1 MNRRILPVLATL
13 AVLLATVSAGSTP
26 PAQAAG
32 KPDLVVKSVGLKAHS
47 VAAGGVVTVGD
58 TTKNVGS
65 GKAGASSTA
74 FYLSTDQKKSKGDHR
89 IGTRKVGRLPGGA
102 HSTAST
108 KLTVP
113 GSTKARAYWVI
124 ACADDTRTVTESK
137 EANNCRTSATKLTV
151 TAGGPGIFPQTPDP
165 VPPVTSTDDSGFAT
179 VVTGTYRP
187 SSAGFDLTAYDA
199 SGTTSYHLH
208 LPGDFAA
215 NSPGAALQGDED
227 VTMTV
232 LSSVAGL
239 PAGTSLL
246 AGVRLEPEGLQLA
259 NPGTLTITGPALTSG
274 NLSRQTGA
282 VFNTG
287 GTDLSMSPILP
298 PSEGGSPDPGV
309 AVLSISHFS
318 SPAVLDASAAGRQY
332 LLDHP
337 PARVLEQLQAKAA
350 ELFRPE
356 RLSEVAG
363 GSADPSVLQAVQS
376 LYDDYFDHQ
385 VVQELNAALTDDK
398 IASTALDDAF
408 RWERF
413 TLLMGGNLGAR
424 GELVSTL
431 LPKIVKNAI
440 DKSWARC
447 AVDHHLSDII
457 ILLGIARWADVLGAP
472 TLGSDAYNK
481 ALACGHF
488 QAKVTLDATHSYH
501 YPAHQVGTFSQDV
514 DGHWATKQA
523 TLDIGLF
530 DGTVTSPLQYDPGQ
544 LSYSDVWK
552 DYEGTSDC
560 PVFVKQTDLTST
572 VDGTLKGFLFV
583 DINPYEVPPGA
594 PHPPVQPGKLV
605 LTFAGAHENYH
616 WHYTQCGSGSGD
628 SDFPGLLGYAQSA
641 FQQSSSL
648 YSDKSLKIPIDP
660 AGQVG
665 ATLYN
670 DVFQRTWDNHAFLH
684 EIDSAAVT
692 VTVVH
697 KPDPTP

>member
-1 MNRRILPVLATL
+1 MNRRVVPVIAALAAVLAT
-13 AVLLATVSAGSTP
+13 VPGGPTP
-26 PAQAAG
+26 AAHAAG
-32 KPDLVVKSVGLKAHS
+32 KPDLVVKTVGLKAHS
-47 VAAGGVVTVGD
+47 VAAGGVVRVSD

-65 GKAGASSTA
+65 GKAGASRTA
-74 FYLSTDQKKSKGDHR
+74 FYLSTDQKRSKGDHR
-89 IGTRKVGRLPGGA
+89 IGTRQVARLGAGA
-102 HSTAST
+102 HSTGT
-108 KLTVP
+108 TTLTVP
-113 GSTKARAYWVI
+113 ATTKARAYWVI
-124 ACADDTRTVTESK
+124 ACADDGKKVTESK
-137 EANNCRTSATKLTV
+137 EGNNCRTSTARLTV
-151 TAGGPGIFPQTPDP
+151 TAGSPGVFPQTPDP
-165 VPPVTSTDDSGFAT
+165 APPVTATDDAGFAT
-179 VVTGTYRP
+179 VLSGTYSP
-187 SSAGFDLTAYDA
+187 VLGLDLTAYDA
-199 SGTTSYHLH
+199 AGTTSYHLH
-208 LPGDFAA
+208 LPGDFGDQ
-215 NSPGAALQGDED
+215 NRGAALQGHVD

-232 LSSVAGL
+232 LSSVSGL
-239 PAGTSLL
+239 PSGTSFL

-259 NPGTLTITGPALTSG
+259 NPGTLTITGPGLTSG
-274 NLSRQTGA
+274 NLQRQTGA

-298 PSEGGSPDPGV
+298 PSEGGSSGPDV

-318 SPAVLDASAAGRQY
+318 SPVVLDASAAGRQY
-332 LLDHP
+332 LLAHP

-350 ELFRPE
+350 ELFRSE
-356 RLSEVAG
+356 RLSELAG
-363 GSADPSVLQAVQS
+363 GSADPSVLQDVQS

-413 TLLMGGNLGAR
+413 TLLNGGKPGAR
-424 GELVSTL
+424 GDLLATL

-472 TLGSDAYNK
+472 TLGSDAYGK

-488 QAKVTLDATHSYH
+488 QAKVALDVTHSYH

-514 DGHWATKQA
+514 EGHWATQQA

-530 DGTVTSPLQYDPGQ
+530 DSTVTSPLQYDTGQ
-544 LSYSDVWK
+544 LAYSDVWK

-560 PVFVKQTDLTST
+560 PVFVRETDLTST
-572 VDGTLKGFLFV
+572 VNGTVKAYLFV
-583 DINPYEVPPGA
+583 DINPYEVPPGGQQ
-594 PHPPVQPGKLV
+594 PPVQPGKLV
-605 LTFAGAHENYH
+605 LTFAGAHETYH
-616 WHYTQCGSGSGD
+616 EHYTQCATGSSD
-628 SDFPGLLGYAQSA
+628 FDFPGLLGYAQSA
-641 FQQSSSL
+641 FQQASTP

-670 DVFQRTWDNHAFLH
+670 DVFQRTWDNHQFLH
-684 EIDSAAVT
+684 EVDSAAAT